1 MEILSSLS
9 AGAILGLSAGFAP
22 GPLLMLV
29 ITQTLRHDI
38 REGVKVALVPLI
50 TDLPIILVSL
60 FVLSRI
66 TSFERALG
74 AISLLGGFYVL
85 YLSYESAR
93 TGSVQLEV
101 VEGQPQSFRKGS
113 LTNALNPHP
122 YLFWLTVGGP
132 IILQRE
138 GERPFAALAFV
149 SCFYLLLVGSKVAL
163 AWMVGRSRTFLT
175 SKRYLYTMRLLGG
188 ILALLALVLFRDA
201 LVFLGVLH
209 P

>member
-1 MEILSSLS
+1 MEILSSLT

-29 ITQTLRHDI
+29 ITQTLRHGI

-60 FVLSRI
+60 FVLNQI
-66 TSFERALG
+66 TGFERALG
-74 AISLLGGFYVL
+74 VISLLGGLYVL

-93 TGSVQLEV
+93 TGPVQFEV
-101 VEGQPQSFRKGS
+101 VEDQPQSLRKGS
-113 LTNALNPHP
+113 LANALNPHP

-132 IILQRE
+132 IILRGGDE
-138 GERPFAALAFV
+138 TPFATLVFV

-163 AWMVGRSRTFLT
+163 AWAVGRSRTFLT

-188 ILALLALVLFRDA
+188 VLALLALLLFRDA